1 MSTRS
6 IKRTKPTMNVSQAER
21 YRQQVRDILRERNVD
36 QHLGRRYEE
45 KPPMQ
50 KKQTSGAELFENY
63 DSVLSSTI
71 GSSLSEWFGVPLD
84 TEAIQIDTL
93 MATLYM
99 SDVPIEAGIKALTQS
114 YRGDPDGSDFFEEG
128 MTGPIAF
135 NIAKA
140 VSLRSADILV
150 SSRIQRCID
159 DWRTEYEEE
168 ELEEIDERMPDE
180 SAIRELLTRQITSQY
195 ELSRYLDDWAI
206 KTTTPQIVWSGI
218 SKSAALSG
226 YSGIVNNAIEIG
238 ESIEIPY
245 FMSTS
250 YDVDVAKRFTGRD
263 ENKHMLCILLPAGA
277 SLSIISES
285 TSSPVE
291 REMLLNIGSVLRKI
305 KEPYTSVDGYHY
317 YFYTLERFHLP
328 PKKDVAPKIKE
339 ATRVWCEQLGIPLK
353 KTVTPRTRSTAKSPS
368 QR

>member
-6 IKRTKPTMNVSQAER
+6 IKRTQNVSQAER

-99 SDVPIEAGIKALTQS
+99 SDVPTEAGIKALTQS

-150 SSRIQRCID
+150 PTRIQRCID

-168 ELEEIDERMPDE
+168 RMPDE
-180 SAIRELLTRQITSQY
+180 TVIRQLLHTQITSQY

-218 SKSAALSG
+218 SKSATLSG
-226 YSGIVNNAIEIG
+226 YNGIVNNAIEIG

-263 ENKHMLCILLPAGA
+263 ENKHMLCILLPACV

-328 PKKDVAPKIKE
+328 PKKQVVPKIKE

-353 KTVTPRTRSTAKSPS
+353 KTVTSRTRSTRKSPS
-368 QR
+368 KR